1 MHGAVKYIEHVIE
14 YKVVANC
21 NYHHSRR
28 EHREQA
34 IIDQKKIRLFKN
46 DAGIEDIRRYNPT
59 QLLSMSEDSAV
70 PELVRMQDK
79 VTFSFLEVE
88 LRGGFSQSATGC
100 NVSDMRCL
108 VSDYFEDLRYHDIL
122 FDDMLTSSNIEIS
135 NSYGMQK
142 NDEYYD
148 IHGTQVRKISKLA
161 IPFLTGLV
169 KELCGL
175 CDDRSSRPDDMNLT
189 IAAPDEQAGVK
200 ASLLL
205 IAITN
210 SILII
215 TNSTNTNISRL
226 LG

>member
-1 MHGAVKYIEHVIE
+1 MIE

-46 DAGIEDIRRYNPT
+46 DASIEDIRRYNPT
-59 QLLSMSEDSAV
+59 QLLSMNEYSAV

-79 VTFSFLEVE
+79 VTFSFLELE
-88 LRGGFSQSATGC
+88 LRGGFSQSGDGC
-100 NVSDMRCL
+100 NASDMRCL
-108 VSDYFEDLRYHDIL
+108 TDDYFEDLRHHDIL
-122 FDDMLTSSNIEIS
+122 FDDMLTSSNIESNNSFGMKDIS
-135 NSYGMQK
+135 GQ
-142 NDEYYD
+142 YYD
-148 IHGTQVRKISKLA
+148 IHGTQVNKYFKLT
-161 IPFLTGLV
+161 IPFLTGIA

-175 CDDRSSRPDDMNLT
+175 CDDRSSRPEDMNLT
-189 IAAPDEQAGVK
+189 IVTPDEQAGVK
-200 ASLLL
+200 VSLLL
-205 IAITN
+205 IDITN